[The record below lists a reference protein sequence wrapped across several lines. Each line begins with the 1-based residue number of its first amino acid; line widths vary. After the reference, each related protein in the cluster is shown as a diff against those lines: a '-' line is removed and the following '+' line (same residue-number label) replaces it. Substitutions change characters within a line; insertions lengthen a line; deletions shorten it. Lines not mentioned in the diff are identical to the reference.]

1 MLQTP
6 DSSLLARQRHR
17 RQQSTPSA
25 FEALAISSQRP
36 AGAGHRR
43 GRASLDIRQQKQ
55 RAMWQANQTVST
67 EHTNNPGSA
76 IFQQQYAQQHSTQ
89 VSPGQQ
95 HRLCSP
101 GEDALISPLGTPQ
114 MPAGMDS
121 FEFSSMCN
129 GPFAD
134 WSMLSGRPS
143 NDFDL
148 YSQPSATPTPTF
160 ASFQDAVRGGDW
172 FNPND
177 PNAMN
182 RGSRRSFGS
191 AVQKRIEEFESMSSQ
206 GQQRPITPPEQNNSF
221 DLPITPMETPH
232 DRMAK
237 LDKRPNRFSEGY
249 DESME
254 ETLKPVRGRAAARP
268 HSNFMEMRQQAEQQH
283 INLTLTPSS
292 SGLSM
297 TRSLTASSLAESDFS
312 GMDPF
317 TQYVDTSS
325 TFEMS
330 PQSSLPQTPQTQSFF
345 SHVHNTPS
353 TGSHHGAESP
363 SMSHSHRRN
372 QSQASIVSAQSI
384 ADIKIEETMQETG
397 VTMEEI
403 EQFISG
409 GPGATDDGKYV
420 CTFEECGK
428 TFGRKENIKSHV
440 QTHLDD
446 RKFLCQHC
454 KKCFVRLH
462 DLKRHA
468 KIHTG
473 IKPYVCQC
481 GRDFARHDALTRH
494 RQRGMCIGSF
504 EGAVRASAKRGR
516 PKKPRPDL
524 DARQEKAAKTRK
536 KNMSIS
542 SISSQ
547 VESAQSSAAST
558 PRDPIFD
565 LMTINGSTSAP
576 TQEPSA
582 MSSSAPM
589 PFQAAAPARSQ
600 ASASPAPEAGTCVSP
615 QEVMEALSQPTS
627 PAKSMGSNH
636 NTPPELSQSPSPAAI
651 TSFDPRSGQSSAVQ
665 ASSQID
671 SSLDALSPES
681 FVGHPG
687 IEDSVPLSVD
697 DQFNELMFHLGD
709 DDPSFVQLDHAPSM
723 LLSHKS
729 SEEYDDTVH
738 MFGEPDDMF
747 AM

>member
-1 MLQTP
+1 
-6 DSSLLARQRHR
+6 
-17 RQQSTPSA
+17 
-25 FEALAISSQRP
+25 
-36 AGAGHRR
+36 
-43 GRASLDIRQQKQ
+43 
-55 RAMWQANQTVST
+55 
-67 EHTNNPGSA
+67 
-76 IFQQQYAQQHSTQ
+76 
-89 VSPGQQ
+89 
-95 HRLCSP
+95 
-101 GEDALISPLGTPQ
+101 
-114 MPAGMDS
+114 MD
-121 FEFSSMCN
+121 
-129 GPFAD
+129 
-134 WSMLSGRPS
+134 
-143 NDFDL
+143 
-148 YSQPSATPTPTF
+148 
-160 ASFQDAVRGGDW
+160 
-172 FNPND
+172 
-177 PNAMN
+177 
-182 RGSRRSFGS
+182 
-191 AVQKRIEEFESMSSQ
+191 
-206 GQQRPITPPEQNNSF
+206 
-221 DLPITPMETPH
+221 TPH

-237 LDKRPNRFSEGY
+237 LEKRSNRFSEGY

-268 HSNFMEMRQQAEQQH
+268 QNSFMEMRQQAEQQQS
-283 INLTLTPSS
+283 NSTLTPSS

-312 GMDPF
+312 GVDPF
-317 TQYVDTSS
+317 TQFVDTSA
-325 TFEMS
+325 TFETS
-330 PQSSLPQTPQTQSFF
+330 SQGSLPQTPQTQSFF
-345 SHVHNTPS
+345 GHVHNTPS
-353 TGSHHGAESP
+353 TGSHHGTESP
-363 SMSHSHRRN
+363 SIPHSHRRN

-384 ADIKIEETMQETG
+384 ADIRIEETMQETG

-547 VESAQSSAAST
+547 LESGQSSAAST

-565 LMTINGSTSAP
+565 LMSMEASTTMPS
-576 TQEPSA
+576 QEPKA

-589 PFQAAAPARSQ
+589 PFQATAPARSQ
-600 ASASPAPEAGTCVSP
+600 GSASPAPKAETCVSP
-615 QEVMEALSQPTS
+615 QEIMEALSSQPTS
-627 PAKSMGSNH
+627 PAKSMGSHH
-636 NTPPELSQSPSPAAI
+636 NTPPELSQSPSPAAL
-651 TSFDPRSGQSSAVQ
+651 TSFDMRSGSTPGAQT
-665 ASSQID
+665 SSQLD
-671 SSLDALSPES
+671 SGLDTLSPES
-681 FVGHPG
+681 FGGHSG
-687 IEDSVPLSVD
+687 IDDSVPLSVD

-723 LLSHKS
+723 MLSHKS

>member
-1 MLQTP
+1 MLQNT
-6 DSSLLARQRHR
+6 DSSLHARQRHR
-17 RQQSTPSA
+17 RQQSTSSV
-25 FEALAISSQRP
+25 FDGLSISQRP
-36 AGAGHRR
+36 ASAAQAHHRR
-43 GRASLDIRQQKQ
+43 ARQSLDIRQQKQ
-55 RAMWQANQTVST
+55 L
-67 EHTNNPGSA
+67 
-76 IFQQQYAQQHSTQ
+76 IYQQQYAQQHSTQ
-89 VSPGQQ
+89 VSPGQ
-95 HRLCSP
+95 HHGLCSP
-101 GEDALISPLGTPQ
+101 GEEPLISPLGTPQ
-114 MPAGMDS
+114 MPGGMDS
-121 FEFSSMCN
+121 FEFNSMYHGN
-129 GPFAD
+129 FAD
-134 WSMLSGRPS
+134 WSMMSGRS
-143 NDFDL
+143 SGDFDL
-148 YSQPSATPTPTF
+148 YSQPSAASTPTY
-160 ASFQDAVRGGDW
+160 ASFPEGPRESDW

-177 PNAMN
+177 ATNAN
-182 RGSRRSFGS
+182 RAQRRSLGS
-191 AVQKRIEEFESMSSQ
+191 AVQKRINEYENLSTQ
-206 GQQRPITPPEQNNSF
+206 GSQRPITPPEQNHSF
-221 DLPITPMETPH
+221 ELPITPMETPH
-232 DRMAK
+232 DPISK
-237 LDKRPNRFSEGY
+237 LGKRPSRFSEGY

-268 HSNFMEMRQQAEQQH
+268 QSTFMEMRQQSEQQLH
-283 INLTLTPSS
+283 QITPSS
-292 SGLSM
+292 SSASM
-297 TRSLTASSLAESDFS
+297 TRSLTASSLDGSDF
-312 GMDPF
+312 GGVDPF
-317 TQYVDTSS
+317 TQFVDTSPS
-325 TFEMS
+325 FETPS
-330 PQSSLPQTPQTQSFF
+330 QRSLPQTPQTQDFF
-345 SHVHNTPS
+345 SSVNNTPS
-353 TGSHHGAESP
+353 SRSHFGDESP
-363 SMSHSHRRN
+363 SVQQSAHRRN
-372 QSQASIVSAQSI
+372 QSQASITSAQSI

-409 GPGATDDGKYV
+409 GPGAADDGKYI

-516 PKKPRPDL
+516 PKKPRPDM

-558 PRDPIFD
+558 PRDPLFD
-565 LMTINGSTSAP
+565 LMNMDAVAP
-576 TQEPSA
+576 TQSVAA

-589 PFQAAAPARSQ
+589 PFQSAAPTRSQ
-600 ASASPAPEAGTCVSP
+600 GSASPVSKVEACVSP
-615 QEVMEALSQPTS
+615 QEIMEALSSLPTS
-627 PAKSMGSNH
+627 PAKSMGSQH
-636 NTPPELSQSPSPAAI
+636 NTPPELSQSPSPAAL
-651 TSFDPRSGQSSAVQ
+651 TSFEAPYAPNSDARSL
-665 ASSQID
+665 SQLNV
-671 SSLDALSPES
+671 SLDTLSPES
-681 FVGHPG
+681 FGSHSG
-687 IEDSVPLSVD
+687 IDDSNPLSVD
-697 DQFNELMFHLGD
+697 EQFNELMLHFGD
-709 DDPSFVQLDHAPSM
+709 EDPSFVQMDHAPSM

-738 MFGEPDDMF
+738 MFGEPDDFF

>member
-1 MLQTP
+1 
-6 DSSLLARQRHR
+6 
-17 RQQSTPSA
+17 
-25 FEALAISSQRP
+25 
-36 AGAGHRR
+36 
-43 GRASLDIRQQKQ
+43 
-55 RAMWQANQTVST
+55 MWQANQTVST

-89 VSPGQQ
+89 ASPGLS
-95 HRLCSP
+95 HGLCSP
-101 GEDALISPLGTPQ
+101 SEEALISPLGTPQ
-114 MPAGMDS
+114 MPAGMDA
-121 FEFSSMCN
+121 FEFSAMCN
-129 GPFAD
+129 GPFAN
-134 WSMLSGRPS
+134 WSMMSGRPS

-148 YSQPSATPTPTF
+148 YSQQSATSTPTF
-160 ASFQDAVRGGDW
+160 ASFQDANRDGEW
-172 FNPND
+172 FNPNE
-177 PNAMN
+177 AMN
-182 RGSRRSFGS
+182 RGHRRSLGS
-191 AVQKRIEEFESMSSQ
+191 AVQKRVEEYENLASL
-206 GQQRPITPPEQNNSF
+206 GPQRPMTPPEQNNSF

-232 DRMAK
+232 DRVSK
-237 LDKRPNRFSEGY
+237 FENRPNRFSEGY

-268 HSNFMEMRQQAEQQH
+268 QSSFMEMRQQAEHQQL
-283 INLTLTPSS
+283 IKSALTPSS

-312 GMDPF
+312 GVDPF
-317 TQYVDTSS
+317 AQFVDTSATYETS
-325 TFEMS
+325 SQT
-330 PQSSLPQTPQTQSFF
+330 SLPQTPQTQSFF

-353 TGSHHGAESP
+353 TGSHHDMDSP
-363 SMSHSHRRN
+363 SFVPGHRRN
-372 QSQASIVSAQSI
+372 ESEASIVSAQSI

-409 GPGATDDGKYV
+409 GPGATDDSKYV

-516 PKKPRPDL
+516 PKKARPDL
-524 DARQEKAAKTRK
+524 DTRQEKAAKTRK

-547 VESAQSSAAST
+547 VSSVQSSAAST

-565 LMTINGSTSAP
+565 LMSMDPTTAAP
-576 TQEPSA
+576 GQRPAA

-589 PFQAAAPARSQ
+589 PFQEARPARSQ
-600 ASASPAPEAGTCVSP
+600 GSPSPAPKTETCVSP
-615 QEVMEALSQPTS
+615 QEIMEALSSQPTS
-627 PAKSMGSNH
+627 PAKSMGSHH
-636 NTPPELSQSPSPAAI
+636 NTPPELSQSPSPAAL
-651 TSFDPRSGQSSAVQ
+651 TSFDIRAGNLSGVQVSGQF
-665 ASSQID
+665 D
-671 SSLDALSPES
+671 SSLDTLSPES
-681 FVGHPG
+681 FGSHSG
-687 IEDSVPLSVD
+687 LDDSAPLSVD

-709 DDPSFVQLDHAPSM
+709 DDPSFVQLEHAPSM
-723 LLSHKS
+723 LLNHKS